1 MSVSFPADPFL
12 VAGIGIQILLLLVV
26 NVYTFANYASP
37 DDANEFWFPKIVI
50 VLSLQVSLMS
60 VLLLPIDVAN
70 NAGDPYCDSSQTHG
84 TFCGRID
91 VFLMWEVLFMIGALL
106 LILFI
111 PFSAFY
117 YLADDGTLLGEKKRS
132 KILPALFNTS
142 VTVAIASAI
151 ILGLYFTSSNTSV
164 PVASYESTFGDIAVT
179 SYAPTSSSNPYQLIL
194 QKLTEPEVLA
204 AITHSITYTISY
216 TVTFP
221 IYVIAIIGWL
231 GWWLFSFFAGVG
243 LAALPFDMI
252 YDFVKRIRPLSPD
265 MIAEKE
271 RDIQTRTAELL
282 DTSLTIRR
290 ARVEFEKTSP
300 STFQRRR
307 RLIDDRVQVNRI
319 AQFVFLLEQDTADLR
334 EAKAYNANAGN
345 PVTPFIK
352 LAAGVLYTCVSIMWI
367 IQIGL
372 YMLPNPPLT
381 PLLNKYFTLFDSWF
395 PIFGVL
401 SFALF
406 ALYLMMCTIKGAF
419 RMGLSM
425 FCIKIYP
432 MKLNGTYTDAFLF
445 NVSMIIICT
454 IPVVQFCLYAF
465 SSYAINTDIY
475 QVAFKLIS
483 PHILITNIH
492 S

>member
-1 MSVSFPADPFL
+1 MAIGFPADPFL
-12 VAGIGIQILLLLVV
+12 VAGIGLQIIILLIV

-37 DDANEFWFPKIVI
+37 DDSNEFWFPKFII
-50 VLSLQVSLMS
+50 VLSLQVSLMC

-70 NAGDPYCDSSQTHG
+70 NAGSPYCDGFQTQG
-84 TFCGRID
+84 TFCGHID
-91 VFLMWEVLFMIGALL
+91 IFLMWEVLFMCGALL

-117 YLADDGTLLGEKKRS
+117 YLADDGTLLGEDKRS
-132 KILPALFNTS
+132 KILPAVFNTS
-142 VTVAIASAI
+142 VTVIIASAI
-151 ILGLYFTSSNTSV
+151 VLGLYFTSSTTAV
-164 PVASYESTFGDIAVT
+164 PVASYETTFDAI
-179 SYAPTSSSNPYQLIL
+179 SPTTYQYSSPWITPYQIIRQSLAVA
-194 QKLTEPEVLA
+194 EAEA
-204 AITHSITYTISY
+204 AITTSVLYSISY
-216 TVTFP
+216 TVSFP

-252 YDFVKRIRPLSPD
+252 YDFIKRVRPLSVD

-282 DTSLTIRR
+282 DTTLAIRR
-290 ARVEFEKTSP
+290 ARIEFEKTNP
-300 STFQRRR
+300 SNFQKRRQM
-307 RLIDDRVQVNRI
+307 IDDRVQVNRI
-319 AQFVFLLEQDTADLR
+319 AQFVFLLEQDTSDLR
-334 EAKAYNANAGN
+334 EAKAFNADAGN
-345 PVTPFIK
+345 PLTPFIK
-352 LAAGVLYTCVSIMWI
+352 LAAGMLSTCVSIMWI

-372 YMLPNPPLT
+372 YMLPNPPIT

-406 ALYLMMCTIKGAF
+406 ALYLMMCTIKGTF

-465 SSYAINTDIY
+465 SSYAINSDIY
-475 QVAFKLIS
+475 QVRQPLPICAL
-483 PHILITNIH
+483 H
-492 S
+492 

>member
-12 VAGIGIQILLLLVV
+12 VAGIGLQILILLIV

-37 DDANEFWFPKIVI
+37 DDSNEFWFPKFII

-70 NAGDPYCDSSQTHG
+70 NAGSPYCDGFQTQG

-91 VFLMWEVLFMIGALL
+91 IFLMWEVLFMCGALL

-117 YLADDGTLLGEKKRS
+117 YLADDGTLLGEDKRS
-132 KILPALFNTS
+132 KILPAVFNTS
-142 VTVAIASAI
+142 VTVIIASAI
-151 ILGLYFTSSNTSV
+151 VLGLYFTSSNTSV
-164 PVASYESTFGDIAVT
+164 PVASYESNFEDISAV
-179 SYAPTSSSNPYQLIL
+179 SYHLSAPWITPYQLIRQSL
-194 QKLTEPEVLA
+194 STTEAKA
-204 AITHSITYTISY
+204 AITNSVSYTISY
-216 TVTFP
+216 TVSFP

-252 YDFVKRIRPLSPD
+252 YDFRKRVRPLSPD
-265 MIAEKE
+265 MISEKE

-282 DTSLTIRR
+282 DTTLAIRR
-290 ARVEFEKTSP
+290 ARIEFEKTNP
-300 STFQRRR
+300 STFQKRRQ
-307 RLIDDRVQVNRI
+307 LIDDRVQVNRI
-319 AQFVFLLEQDTADLR
+319 AQFVFLLEQDTSDLR
-334 EAKAYNANAGN
+334 EAKAFNANAGN
-345 PVTPFIK
+345 PVTPFLK
-352 LAAGVLYTCVSIMWI
+352 LAAGVLFTCVSIMWI

-372 YMLPNPPLT
+372 YMLPSPPVT
-381 PLLNKYFTLFDSWF
+381 PLLNKYFTLFDSFF

-465 SSYAINTDIY
+465 STYAINTDIY
-475 QVAFKLIS
+475 QVHFIIFS
-483 PHILITNIH
+483 YCRR
-492 S
+492 